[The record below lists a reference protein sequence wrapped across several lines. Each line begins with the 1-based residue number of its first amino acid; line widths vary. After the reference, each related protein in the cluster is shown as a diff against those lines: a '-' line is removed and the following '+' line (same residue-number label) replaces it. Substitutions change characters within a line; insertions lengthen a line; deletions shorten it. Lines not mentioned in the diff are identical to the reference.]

1 MVGTTISH
9 YKILEKLGEGGMGT
23 VYRATH
29 VQMENTVAVKILH
42 PHLASD
48 QYAVERFRRE
58 ARSAAQIRHPN
69 AVAVTDFGVTREQGI
84 AYLVMGLWVFSQR
97 WNTSAG
103 RAFAYVC
110 AWAAISNVL
119 LFDLSTTHLLT
130 GVWTIAIS
138 QIGGALIYLAIRD
151 RKFAVVGD
159 DGIHAAVPPDF
170 WDAVRDAMA
179 DDFRRG
185 RFCAGVCDGVSA
197 IGRHLKTYF
206 PWTPSDRDELP
217 DRVSTGEE
225 G

>member
-1 MVGTTISH
+1 MRTILARLSH
-9 YKILEKLGEGGMGT
+9 AVRT
-23 VYRATH
+23 VRSSRHTH
-29 VQMENTVAVKILH
+29 RFFTAFEQRRIVAVIQDAEH
-42 PHLASD
+42 QTSGEIRVH
-48 QYAVERFRRE
+48 VEG
-58 ARSAAQIRHPN
+58 HC
-69 AVAVTDFGVTREQGI
+69 
-84 AYLVMGLWVFSQR
+84 
-97 WNTSAG
+97 AG
-103 RAFAYVC
+103 DAYVR
-110 AWAAISNVL
+110 ARQVFAALGMHRTRQRN
-119 LFDLSTTHLLT
+119 
-130 GVWTIAIS
+130 
-138 QIGGALIYLAIRD
+138 GALIYLAIRD